1 MHLPGKINASNL
13 FTKELKDAAHFHS
26 GHNTFMVSKV
36 NFLKHGH
43 CVPTHLA
50 SKKDLPFYAFSACA
64 CPDEDKVHMPSNAN
78 APSGKRP
85 LKRSYLAVISAAMT
99 ISNWPS
105 LSSAEKGMMIGSAPL
120 LGTDRPKFGLS
131 F

>member
-26 GHNTFMVSKV
+26 GHNTFMVSK
-36 NFLKHGH
+36 
-43 CVPTHLA
+43 
-50 SKKDLPFYAFSACA
+50 DLPFYAFSARP

-85 LKRSYLAVISAAMT
+85 LKRSYLVVMSAAMT
-99 ISNWPS
+99 ISDRPS
-105 LSSAEKGMMIGSAPL
+105 LSSAERGMMIGSAPL